1 MLRLRFYILLT
12 CLFLLNEGPLHGM
25 SRVPILRTDSLRA
38 NKEGFALHHFS
49 WRFHVADGSDYSDPA
64 IADSTW
70 TVTTTT
76 FGRAGQPK
84 GWNGNGWFRLWFKAD
99 DNLIGKVLALRIS
112 QTGAAEIYLDG
123 KKIGQAGKIGK
134 SKMGTRSARAPF
146 SVYPFIISDHRQH
159 LLAVRYVN
167 EQPPFPEYVAFRLYA
182 GTYEQLATR
191 AIDGLKINSFLLASI
206 GAQLALVL
214 LHLALFAFYPKQ
226 RLNLYYSLFVLTTAA
241 VLFLRYLTVGTSDPY
256 LQRITAD
263 LFEAGIIVTAFLS
276 GIFLYGVSY
285 DHLPRRRILISAVLA
300 SLILLDY
307 FLQYRDAT
315 GATTFWLEIIYFLLV
330 MADGLFA
337 LVRAMKRRK
346 PRVWLIGAGMLTIT
360 LFYLVVGSDLFGLM
374 KGNNELIAKWMSI
387 GLLAIPLSFSVYL
400 ALDFADVNRSLSAR
414 LREVQELS
422 ELNLAQETE
431 KNRILAGQAD
441 QLEKTVAARTLEVRS
456 QAQKLQEMDALKSRF
471 MVNLTHEFRTPL
483 SLIMG
488 PAGLLAEKAGTN
500 VEREQG
506 ELIKE
511 NAQQLLQLINQ
522 LLDLSKLEEGKMEIV
537 NAETDVLATIIDVL
551 KPFANISAQ
560 KGVTIEFRSQSRKL
574 NAIIDASKLT
584 MIIRNLV
591 SNAVKFSL
599 NGGEI
604 IITVTVEENSDTPE
618 MIFSIADQ
626 GIGIQ
631 AHKLPYVFDRF
642 YQADASDTRANEGSG
657 IGLALT
663 RELVELLGGSINI
676 ESTENIGTTLRV
688 NLPVTGIRT
697 VTGEKL
703 FSLSGSSAHEYEE
716 QSSDITDEKPLLLII
731 EDHEQLR
738 EFISVTLGTKFRL
751 LTAANGEEGLWI
763 AGTHIPDLV
772 ITDLMM
778 PVMDGYELCHKI
790 KQQELTS
797 HIPVLMLTAKS
808 AADSRTKG
816 WEAGADAYLS
826 KPFEPAELLAMVEGL
841 IKTRKQLQERFL
853 REEAWKPA
861 AGSLPPQEL
870 HFMEKVRNIIEAQL
884 GNELFGVDMLCDM
897 IKLSRAQLHRKLKN
911 TIGHPPGDLIR
922 MVRLQQ
928 ALNLLKA
935 GETTV
940 AEVAYKVGFNSP
952 ASFSTSFSNYF
963 GYAPSEIKK

>member
-1 MLRLRFYILLT
+1 MLT
-12 CLFLLNEGPLHGM
+12 CLFILSEGHVHGM
-25 SRVPILRTDSLRA
+25 SQVPALRIDSLKA
-38 NKEGFALHHFS
+38 NKEGFALHNFS
-49 WRFHVADGSDYSDPA
+49 WRFHIGDGRDYSDPA
-64 IADSTW
+64 IADNAW
-70 TVTTTT
+70 AVTTTA

-84 GWNGNGWFRLWFKAD
+84 GWNGNGWFRLWLKAD

-123 KKIGQAGKIGK
+123 KKIGGTGIIDKT
-134 SKMGTRSARAPF
+134 KMGTRSGRAPF
-146 SVYPFIISDHRQH
+146 SVYPFIIADQRQH

-167 EQPPFPEYVAFRLYA
+167 EQPPFPEYIGFRLWT
-182 GTYEQLATR
+182 GTYEQLANR
-191 AIDGLKINSFLLASI
+191 AIDGLNMNNFLLASI
-206 GAQLALVL
+206 GALLALVL
-214 LHLALFAFYPKQ
+214 LHLAQFTFYPKQ
-226 RLNLYYSLFVLTTAA
+226 RLNLYYSLFVFSTAA
-241 VLFLRYLTVGTSDPY
+241 VLYLRYLTVGTSDPFI
-256 LQRITAD
+256 QRITAD
-263 LFEAGIIVTAFLS
+263 LFEAGIIVVAFLA
-276 GIFLYGVSY
+276 GVVLYGVSY
-285 DHLPRRRILISAVLA
+285 DHLPRRRILISAVLG
-300 SLILLDY
+300 SLTLLDY
-307 FLQYRDAT
+307 FLQYRDSNET
-315 GATTFWLEIIYFLLV
+315 TTFWLEIFYFLLV
-330 MADGLFA
+330 MADGLIA
-337 LVRAMKRRK
+337 LLRAMNRRK
-346 PRVWLIGAGMLTIT
+346 PRVWLIGAGMLTLT

-374 KGNNELIAKWMSI
+374 KGNYELIAKWMSI
-387 GLLAIPLSFSVYL
+387 GMLAIPLSFSVYL
-400 ALDFADVNRSLSAR
+400 ALDFADVNHSLGAR

-422 ELNLAQETE
+422 EVNLAQETE

-500 VEREQG
+500 ADRKQG
-506 ELIKE
+506 ELIRE
-511 NAQQLLQLINQ
+511 NAQQLLLLINQ
-522 LLDLSKLEEGKMEIV
+522 LLDLSKLEEGKMEIL
-537 NAETDVLATIIDVL
+537 NAETDILATVTDIL
-551 KPFANISAQ
+551 KPFAGIAAQ
-560 KGVTIEFRSQSRKL
+560 KGLTVEFSSDFRALHAMIDEGKL
-574 NAIIDASKLT
+574 I

-599 NGGEI
+599 HGGKI
-604 IITVTVEENSDTPE
+604 MITVAIEENSDNTE

-626 GIGIQ
+626 GIGIP

-642 YQADASDTRANEGSG
+642 YQADASDTRPNEGSG

-663 RELVELLGGSINI
+663 RELVELLGGSIDI
-676 ESTENIGTTLRV
+676 ESAEHAGTTLRV
-688 NLPVTGIRT
+688 KLPVTRVGA

-703 FSLSGSSAHEYEE
+703 FSLKGSTESEYEE
-716 QSSDITDEKPLLLII
+716 EGGNLGDQRPMLLVI
-731 EDHEQLR
+731 EDHAQLR
-738 EFISVTLGTKFRL
+738 EFISVTLGTQFRL
-751 LTAANGEEGLWI
+751 LTAANGEEGLRM
-763 AGTHIPDLV
+763 AGNHIPDLV

-790 KQQELTS
+790 KAQELTS

-826 KPFEPAELLAMVEGL
+826 KPFEPAELLAIVEGL

-861 AGSLPPQEL
+861 ASLLPPQEL
-870 HFMEKVRNIIEAQL
+870 NFMEKVRNIIESQL
-884 GNELFGVDMLCDM
+884 DNELFGVDMLCDL

-922 MVRLQQ
+922 IVRLQH
-928 ALNLLKA
+928 ALTLLKA

-963 GYAPSEIKK
+963 GYSPSEVKK